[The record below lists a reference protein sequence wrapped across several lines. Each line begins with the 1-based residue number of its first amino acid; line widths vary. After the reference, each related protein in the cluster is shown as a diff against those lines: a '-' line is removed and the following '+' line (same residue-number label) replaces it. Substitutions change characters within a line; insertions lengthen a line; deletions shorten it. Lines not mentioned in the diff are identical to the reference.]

1 MADLRVTSAL
11 TCLERALII
20 DLSDGCGAVVKIRV
34 TAGHVPRPVY
44 VDGRAVAT
52 DHTDMTP
59 GRFVMEDGCLTHLP
73 MESGHWGLAFEML
86 DEGKTSGRNDL
97 RSLFIVGY
105 SDKQKTQNGGRP
117 YTTATVMPTGCREV
131 VRQTPNE
138 RELWATRLAPKGGKI
153 ERHDG
158 MGVFNLSVQLGAEPP
173 LVLTKSISRGS
184 STRGHY
190 AEVVPGM
197 DSNRVFQTTKH
208 VRVGAPVDLQFR
220 IMPEKA
226 GDEVFGEEEHD
237 PEHAPRTEFTLLA
250 TAPKFV
256 DEDLRQEALA

>member
-1 MADLRVTSAL
+1 MTDLVISSAL
-11 TCLERALII
+11 TCLERALLV
-20 DLSDGCGAVVKIRV
+20 DLSDGCGGLVKIRV
-34 TAGHVPRPVY
+34 TAGHVPRPAY

-52 DHTDMTP
+52 DHADMTP
-59 GRFVMEDGCLTHLP
+59 GRFVLADGCLTHLP
-73 MESGHWGLAFEML
+73 VESGHWGLAFEIL
-86 DEGKTSGRNDL
+86 GGGD
-97 RSLFIVGY
+97 RSVFVVGY
-105 SDKQKTQNGGRP
+105 SEKQKTQNGGRP

-158 MGVFNLSVQLGAEPP
+158 MGVFNLSIQLGAEAQP
-173 LVLTKSISRGS
+173 VVAKSTTRGCV
-184 STRGHY
+184 TRGHY

-208 VRVGAPVDLQFR
+208 VRVGAPVNLQFR
-220 IMPEKA
+220 IMPEAA
-226 GDEVFGEEEHD
+226 GDEVFGEEERD
-237 PEHAPRTEFTLLA
+237 PEHAPRTAFTLLA

-256 DEDLRQEALA
+256 DEDLGQEVLA